1 MRKKFEE
8 LEFKDGFLFA
18 AAMADEELCRMVL
31 ERILEIPIRAVR
43 VQSENTFLFNS
54 DYRGIRLDVFADDG
68 AGTVFDVE
76 MQTVNR
82 GNLPKRSRLYQAHMD
97 VGALKPGDSFD
108 ALPES
113 FIIFLCTFDPFGE
126 GRFRY
131 TFRAQC
137 LESGGSLEDGA
148 CRVFLN
154 TAGAREDEVPPELV
168 QFLRYVGDG
177 NGAGNFPD
185 DPLISRIQERIAG
198 LKKSRRME
206 ERYMLFAEM
215 LGEERK
221 EGKREGREEG
231 KKLGENRILELLE
244 KMEEAGLSPDI
255 SRLKREPGY
264 LEEMLEKFHL
274 SDFDQ

>member
-1 MRKKFEE
+1 M
-8 LEFKDGFLFA
+8 
-18 AAMADEELCRMVL
+18 
-31 ERILEIPIRAVR
+31 
-43 VQSENTFLFNS
+43 
-54 DYRGIRLDVFADDG
+54 
-68 AGTVFDVE
+68 
-76 MQTVNR
+76 
-82 GNLPKRSRLYQAHMD
+82 
-97 VGALKPGDSFD
+97 
-108 ALPES
+108 
-113 FIIFLCTFDPFGE
+113 
-126 GRFRY
+126 
-131 TFRAQC
+131 
-137 LESGGSLEDGA
+137 
-148 CRVFLN
+148 
-154 TAGAREDEVPPELV
+154 PPELV

-231 KKLGENRILELLE
+231 KNLGENRILELLE

>member
-1 MRKKFEE
+1 M
-8 LEFKDGFLFA
+8 
-18 AAMADEELCRMVL
+18 
-31 ERILEIPIRAVR
+31 
-43 VQSENTFLFNS
+43 
-54 DYRGIRLDVFADDG
+54 
-68 AGTVFDVE
+68 
-76 MQTVNR
+76 
-82 GNLPKRSRLYQAHMD
+82 
-97 VGALKPGDSFD
+97 
-108 ALPES
+108 
-113 FIIFLCTFDPFGE
+113 
-126 GRFRY
+126 
-131 TFRAQC
+131 
-137 LESGGSLEDGA
+137 
-148 CRVFLN
+148 FLN
-154 TAGAREDEVPPELV
+154 TAGSREDEVPPELV

-177 NGAGNFPD
+177 AGVGNFQD

-221 EGKREGREEG
+221 EGKREG
-231 KKLGENRILELLE
+231 KMLGEKRILELLE

>member
-1 MRKKFEE
+1 M
-8 LEFKDGFLFA
+8 
-18 AAMADEELCRMVL
+18 
-31 ERILEIPIRAVR
+31 
-43 VQSENTFLFNS
+43 
-54 DYRGIRLDVFADDG
+54 
-68 AGTVFDVE
+68 
-76 MQTVNR
+76 
-82 GNLPKRSRLYQAHMD
+82 
-97 VGALKPGDSFD
+97 
-108 ALPES
+108 
-113 FIIFLCTFDPFGE
+113 
-126 GRFRY
+126 
-131 TFRAQC
+131 
-137 LESGGSLEDGA
+137 
-148 CRVFLN
+148 FLN
-154 TAGAREDEVPPELV
+154 TAGSREDEVPPELV

-221 EGKREGREEG
+221 EGKREG
-231 KKLGENRILELLE
+231 KMLGEKRILELLE

>member
-1 MRKKFEE
+1 M
-8 LEFKDGFLFA
+8 
-18 AAMADEELCRMVL
+18 
-31 ERILEIPIRAVR
+31 
-43 VQSENTFLFNS
+43 N
-54 DYRGIRLDVFADDG
+54 RGIF
-68 AGTVFDVE
+68 
-76 MQTVNR
+76 
-82 GNLPKRSRLYQAHMD
+82 YQAHMD

-137 LESGGSLEDGA
+137 LESGRSTEDGA

-221 EGKREGREEG
+221 EGK
-231 KKLGENRILELLE
+231 KLGEKRILELLE

-255 SRLKREPGY
+255 EAQKRTGISGGNAGEIP
-264 LEEMLEKFHL
+264 
-274 SDFDQ
+274 SV

>member
-1 MRKKFEE
+1 M
-8 LEFKDGFLFA
+8 
-18 AAMADEELCRMVL
+18 
-31 ERILEIPIRAVR
+31 
-43 VQSENTFLFNS
+43 
-54 DYRGIRLDVFADDG
+54 
-68 AGTVFDVE
+68 
-76 MQTVNR
+76 
-82 GNLPKRSRLYQAHMD
+82 
-97 VGALKPGDSFD
+97 
-108 ALPES
+108 
-113 FIIFLCTFDPFGE
+113 
-126 GRFRY
+126 
-131 TFRAQC
+131 
-137 LESGGSLEDGA
+137 
-148 CRVFLN
+148 FLN
-154 TAGAREDEVPPELV
+154 TAGSREDEVPPELV

-177 NGAGNFPD
+177 AGVGNFQD

-221 EGKREGREEG
+221 EGK
-231 KKLGENRILELLE
+231 KLGEKRILELLE